1 MMKKKIIGLLLFPL
15 TVLLAFFLVQ
25 EATIHAT
32 EHADVITKMYF
43 TDKDGNE
50 LPTQDIR
57 QWQQFRIN
65 VDFNLHNNEVKA
77 GDTTVLQLP
86 DVVAFPSG
94 VAFDLLD
101 KDGNVVAKTTIDP
114 TTKKVTVTYEPY
126 VETHSD
132 VKGTLYF
139 YVRMDHDVV
148 KEPKE
153 VPIDITVDGK
163 IFPAGKVNFQGIGQ
177 PWKSDLSKV
186 GWQDSA
192 EPTIGHYY
200 IAVNRSG
207 KAMPQGKI
215 VDTLGNPG
223 VVYIKDSFQIHKG
236 IWVFRNGDWNLDN
249 AVNITDQAKVIFENN
264 SFSIQLPDLADYE
277 GVGISYKVQL
287 PSAPNDGDK
296 FLNSATLT
304 TSNNI
309 EVTHNS
315 GYTFYQGGGKA
326 EGHVFKLQIKKVSED
341 GSVLKGAKFDVIRDR
356 SGGVVA
362 QVETDEN
369 GIAEIENLLKDNY
382 TIKETQAPNGYEL
395 TESVHVTPADFDSTL
410 KLATKLI
417 VNKKI
422 TTTTTVAPTTTTTT
436 TPETT
441 VTTAEATT
449 TPATTVTTAEATT
462 TPATTV
468 TTAEATTTPATT
480 VTTAEATT
488 TPATTV
494 TTAEA
499 TTTPATTVTTAE
511 ATTTPA
517 TTVTTAEATTTPATT
532 VAATTT
538 TVEPTTTAAATT
550 TTVAPTTSATTTAAT
565 TVNVPGTTTGVTPP
579 PAGGKKGKSLPK
591 TGEESSLTTSL
602 VGFALMTV
610 AGVAVMLYRKSKK
623 A

>member
-25 EATIHAT
+25 EATVHAT
-32 EHADVITKMYF
+32 EHADVVTKMYF
-43 TDKDGNE
+43 TDKDGNP
-50 LPTQDIR
+50 LTPPDIH
-57 QWQQFRIN
+57 QWEQFRIN
-65 VDFNLHNNEVKA
+65 VDFELHNNEVSA

-86 DVVAFPSG
+86 DVITFASNLS
-94 VAFDLLD
+94 FDL
-101 KDGNVVAKTTIDP
+101 KDDAGNVVAKADINSRTKQVTI
-114 TTKKVTVTYEPY
+114 TYQPY

-132 VKGTLYF
+132 VKGIFYF
-139 YVRMDHDVV
+139 YVRMNHDVITT
-148 KEPKE
+148 PQE
-153 VPIDITVDGK
+153 VPIEIAVNGK
-163 IFPAGKVNFQGIGQ
+163 LIPAGNINFQGIGQ

-215 VDTLGNPG
+215 VDTLRNPG
-223 VVYIKDSFQIHKG
+223 VVYIKDSFQIYKG
-236 IWVFRNGDWNLDN
+236 IWVFRNGGWNLDN
-249 AVNITDQAKVIFENN
+249 AVNITDQAQVIFENN

-287 PSAPNDGDK
+287 PSAPNDGDQ

-362 QVETDEN
+362 QVETNEN

-422 TTTTTVAPTTTTTT
+422 TTTTTVAPATT
-436 TPETT
+436 
-441 VTTAEATT
+441 TTAEATT
-449 TPATTVTTAEATT
+449 S
-462 TPATTV
+462 
-468 TTAEATTTPATT
+468 
-480 VTTAEATT
+480 
-488 TPATTV
+488 
-494 TTAEA
+494 
-499 TTTPATTVTTAE
+499 
-511 ATTTPA
+511 
-517 TTVTTAEATTTPATT
+517 T
-532 VAATTT
+532 VAPATTT
-538 TVEPTTTAAATT
+538 TAEATT
-550 TTVAPTTSATTTAAT
+550 TTVAPTTVESPTTTTVAKTTT
-565 TVNVPGTTTGVTPP
+565 TVNVPGTTSVTPP
-579 PAGGKKGKSLPK
+579 PAGKKGKTLPK
-591 TGEESSLTTSL
+591 TGEESGLTTSL

-610 AGVAVMLYRKSKK
+610 AGVAGVLYRKSKRV
-623 A
+623 

>member
-1 MMKKKIIGLLLFPL
+1 M
-15 TVLLAFFLVQ
+15 
-25 EATIHAT
+25 
-32 EHADVITKMYF
+32 
-43 TDKDGNE
+43 
-50 LPTQDIR
+50 
-57 QWQQFRIN
+57 
-65 VDFNLHNNEVKA
+65 
-77 GDTTVLQLP
+77 
-86 DVVAFPSG
+86 
-94 VAFDLLD
+94 
-101 KDGNVVAKTTIDP
+101 
-114 TTKKVTVTYEPY
+114 
-126 VETHSD
+126 
-132 VKGTLYF
+132 
-139 YVRMDHDVV
+139 
-148 KEPKE
+148 
-153 VPIDITVDGK
+153 
-163 IFPAGKVNFQGIGQ
+163 
-177 PWKSDLSKV
+177 SKV

-436 TPETT
+436 TPATTVTTAEATTTPATTVTTAEATTTPATT